1 MSKVHDVTYRVWF
14 HIERLCRSEGT
25 RERIERPMELACFHT
40 REEARSFCSEMQ
52 NRYSATCTGEQDL
65 LDDQVVDQFVAG
77 D

>member
-1 MSKVHDVTYRVWF
+1 MSRVDDVTYRVSF

-25 RERIERPMELACFHT
+25 RERIKRPMELACFHT
-40 REEARSFCSEMQ
+40 REEARIYCSEMQ

-65 LDDQVVDQFVAG
+65 LDDQMVDQFVAG